1 MDRPPLE
8 VADLV
13 RAAGDAFIERIRKW
27 ITWKHVKVLLAIA
40 RCRTAALGGHLDE
53 CTRCGHRAISYNS
66 CRNRHCPKCQAGA
79 RERWLE
85 KRRRELLPT
94 QYVHVVFTLPR
105 HLAPLVLQNK
115 KIVYDLLFRTSA
127 ETLLEVA
134 RDPKHLGAEIGFFS
148 AHRNSSLLQVSIEFL
163 CLSLTVVQFLFTTL
177 TSLFHLKCN
186 CLKARVVMYAYNHHV
201 RLLVRRGNRRG
212 EVNARS
218 LDEGIA
224 SHIDPESCGVT
235 REGDVE
241 ALTGEN
247 MGRVFSRARTNSGTP
262 TL

>member
-13 RAAGDAFIERIRKW
+13 RAAGDAFIERSRKW
-27 ITWKHVKVLLAIA
+27 ISWKHVKVLLAIA

-79 RERWLE
+79 RDRWLAA
-85 KRRRELLPT
+85 RRQELLPT
-94 QYVHVVFTLPR
+94 RYVHVVFTLPR

-115 KIVYDLLFRTSA
+115 KVLYDLLFRTSA

-148 AHRNSSLLQVSIEFL
+148 VLHTLESETHGPPTCSLRGASRWIVCRSHALDQ
-163 CLSLTVVQFLFTTL
+163 TTL
-177 TSLFHLKCN
+177 RFLSS
-186 CLKARVVMYAYNHHV
+186 
-201 RLLVRRGNRRG
+201 RRGAQSRLSRQ
-212 EVNARS
+212 VPRSAQARLS
-218 LDEGIA
+218 
-224 SHIDPESCGVT
+224 
-235 REGDVE
+235 
-241 ALTGEN
+241 
-247 MGRVFSRARTNSGTP
+247 
-262 TL
+262 